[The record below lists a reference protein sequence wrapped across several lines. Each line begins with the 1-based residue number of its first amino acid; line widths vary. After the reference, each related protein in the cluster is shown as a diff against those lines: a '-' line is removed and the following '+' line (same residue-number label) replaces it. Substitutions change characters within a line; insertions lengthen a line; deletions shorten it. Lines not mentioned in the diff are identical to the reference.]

1 MYTQACGED
10 RMTVKGEG
18 RPLQPCVIVHTST
31 ITSVHII
38 HTYVTSVFSFTMFT
52 ATTVL
57 SNSIEDCITLEINPI
72 NYPGIQKIHQE
83 IYFSA
88 G

>member
-1 MYTQACGED
+1 MFTQAYGEE

-18 RPLQPCVIVHTST
+18 RSLQPCVIVH
-31 ITSVHII
+31 TSVHII

-57 SNSIEDCITLEINPI
+57 SNSIKDCITLGINPI
-72 NYPGIQKIHQE
+72 IYPGI
-83 IYFSA
+83 
-88 G
+88 